1 MDYDIAII
9 GLGPAGATLARLL
22 NPKLK
27 VIAFDKKQQTGDLGF
42 QKPCGGLLATDSQ
55 RSFVR
60 FNLNLPTS
68 VLANPQIFSVKTFDL
83 QTQVIR
89 NYQRTYININR
100 HQFDL
105 WLKTLIPRTVDVR
118 HDTLCKQIVKQD
130 DGYQITFIDNGI
142 EQQITARYVVGADG
156 ANSMVRRNLYPDHQI
171 RKYLSIQQWFEDRHP
186 VPFYSCIFDRAV
198 TDCYSWSISK
208 DGYFIIGGAFE
219 MKNAHQSF
227 ELLKEKLVPY
237 AFTFNK
243 VLKTE
248 KCVVLCPS
256 KFSDFRCGKDN
267 MFLIGEAAGFISAS
281 SLEGISYALDSAE
294 TLSQILNAD
303 NATPNKTYHARTL
316 KLRVKLFSKIVKAA
330 ILTSPL
336 LRKWIMKSKIS
347 HIPQEN
353 QFGRQ

>member
-9 GLGPAGATLARLL
+9 GLGPAGSTLARLL
-22 NPKLK
+22 NPDLN
-27 VIAFDKKQQTGDLGF
+27 VIAFDKKQQTGDQGF

-83 QTQVIR
+83 QTGMVR
-89 NYQRTYININR
+89 NYQRTYVNINR

-105 WLKTLIPRTVDVR
+105 WLKTLIPAWVDVY
-118 HDTLCKQIVKQD
+118 HDTLCKKIVKQD
-130 DGYQITFIDNGI
+130 DGYRITFIEHGVERHI
-142 EQQITARYVVGADG
+142 SARYVVGADG
-156 ANSMVRRNLYPDHQI
+156 ANSMIRRNLYPDHQI
-171 RKYLSIQQWFEDRHP
+171 RKYLSIQQWFEDCHP

-198 TDCYSWSISK
+198 TDCYAWSISK

-219 MKNAHQSF
+219 MKNANQSF

-237 AFTFNK
+237 AFTFNQ

-256 KFSDFRCGKDN
+256 KFSDFCCGKDN

-294 TLSQILNAD
+294 ILSKIFNAAD
-303 NATPNKTYHARTL
+303 STPNTTYRSNTL
-316 KLRVKLFSKIVKAA
+316 KLRLKLFGKIVKAA
-330 ILTSPL
+330 ILTQPL

-347 HIPQEN
+347 HIPLAKQ
-353 QFGRQ
+353 QGR